1 MCNALEEDVTTGV
14 DNSRDIDRASEEDTE
29 DDKGEDP
36 LKSEH
41 FDRNLL
47 NGQRKGKKTESI
59 SNQIVL
65 CKKDVNVAD
74 DKDNPDEDIG
84 DNSRG

>member
-1 MCNALEEDVTTGV
+1 MYNTLEEDVATGV
-14 DNSRDIDRASEEDTE
+14 DNSRDIDRASEEDSE

-41 FDRNLL
+41 FYCNLL
-47 NGQRKGKKTESI
+47 HGQRKGKKTESI

-65 CKKDVNVAD
+65 CKEDVDVAN

-84 DNSRG
+84 DNS